1 MNIRKVNYN
10 YLRVVIEDDTG
21 MMECAIFDQQYLE
34 IAKKLKENGKAIF
47 KIKSSTKRNHE
58 TN

>member
-1 MNIRKVNYN
+1 
-10 YLRVVIEDDTG
+10 LRVVIEDDTG
-21 MMECAIFDQQYLE
+21 IMECAIFDQQYLE